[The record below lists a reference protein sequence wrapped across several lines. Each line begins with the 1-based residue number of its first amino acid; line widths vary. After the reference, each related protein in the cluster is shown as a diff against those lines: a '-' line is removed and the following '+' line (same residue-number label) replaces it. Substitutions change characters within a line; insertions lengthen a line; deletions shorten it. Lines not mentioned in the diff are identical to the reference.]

1 MKRISK
7 TFRALLAIA
16 KNPWLLNKV
25 LSGDDIWINYLQK
38 KYKKFLSLPVVDIDE
53 LIPDFSESVNLLFLS
68 GGSLPTDIA
77 LLQAL
82 SKKFHACKYFE
93 IGTWRGE
100 SVMNVA
106 DYAEQCYTLNLSK
119 EELLKGGQNETYAD
133 QHGFLS
139 KNKKNILHLDG
150 NSLSF
155 DFSKLDQKFDLV
167 FIDGNHRYEYVK
179 NDTEKIFKHL
189 LHENSIVVWHDYGYD
204 PETIRFEVMAG
215 ILDGT
220 PPHFHKNLYHVSNT
234 MCALFTREKL
244 NTLPLLA
251 FRSPDKIFKVDLE
264 ARRLAKA

>member
-7 TFRALLAIA
+7 TFRGLLAIA
-16 KNPWLLNKV
+16 RNPWLLNRV
-25 LSGDDIWINYLQK
+25 LSADDIWKNYLEK
-38 KYKKFLSLPVVDIDE
+38 KYKKFSLPVVEIDE
-53 LIPDFSESVNLLFLS
+53 LIPNFCESVSLVFLS

-82 SKKFHACKYFE
+82 SKKFQACKYFE

-106 DYAEQCYTLNLSK
+106 DYAEVCYTLNLSK
-119 EELLKGGQNETYAD
+119 EELLKAGQNETYAD
-133 QHGFLS
+133 QQGFLS
-139 KNKKNILHLDG
+139 KNKKNILHLEG

-167 FIDGNHRYEYVK
+167 FIDGDHRYEYVK
-179 NDTEKIFKHL
+179 NDTEKIFKYL

-204 PETIRFEVMAG
+204 PENIRFEVGAG

-220 PPHFHKNLYHVSNT
+220 PTHFHGNLYHVSNT
-234 MCALFTREKL
+234 LCAIFTRQKL
-244 NTLPLLA
+244 HTLPPLA
-251 FRSPDKIFKVDLE
+251 SPFPDKIFKVDLE
-264 ARRLAKA
+264 THRLAKA